1 MLVLLLLYPVVF
13 LFGTWVQMPLLVT
26 RARMPFWLALFV
38 GNVASILALNW
49 LLPRVS
55 TRFEWWLKPATP
67 RALRTNVAGAA
78 VVTALYLLCL
88 LAFSLQPSR

>member
-1 MLVLLLLYPVVF
+1 MTTTKAKAPRT
-13 LFGTWVQMPLLVT
+13 GRRQP
-26 RARMPFWLALFV
+26 A
-38 GNVASILALNW
+38 NASILALNW